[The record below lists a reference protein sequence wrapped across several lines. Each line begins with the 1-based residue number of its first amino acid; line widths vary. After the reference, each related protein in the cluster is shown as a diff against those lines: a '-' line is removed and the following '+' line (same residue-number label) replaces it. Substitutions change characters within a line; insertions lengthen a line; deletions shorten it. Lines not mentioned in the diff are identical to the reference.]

1 MDNIA
6 SEPQNIERSEGGAPA
21 TPAGA
26 GSSWEG
32 RLLQRVLRA
41 MHEPPIEFVLE
52 WSGERVA
59 PQARKPIAHVRL
71 SDRRMLWNLLR
82 NPQVTLGDAY
92 SAGRVEL
99 DCDIV
104 QFLDLLYLNELQRGP
119 APVATTR
126 RRAPGPRRNTLAGS
140 RDNIHRH
147 YDIGNDFYSLWLGQ
161 TMAYTC
167 AYYPTES
174 ASLDQ
179 AQIAKMDH
187 VCRKLRL
194 RAGDTVVEAGC
205 GWGSLALHMAQHY
218 GAKVRAFNISREQ
231 IAYARSRLAERG
243 LSERVEFVEDD
254 YRNITGRY
262 DVFVSVGMLEHV
274 GPENY
279 REFGRDCAALPAP
292 RWPGAD
298 PFDRPQLARPAASL
312 GRTAHLPGS
321 VSTFPRRN
329 DGRSSSPPTCRCS
342 TSRTCGCTTR
352 GRCST
357 GWSCTRRRCRR
368 VRAHVRRDLRAQ
380 VAAVPRRVDGRV
392 PDRHAAA
399 VPGAVLDDAEQRP
412 APHARVHVPA
422 LTRQLMRSAEV
433 IVVGGG
439 PAGSAAAQRLVRAG
453 VDVLVLDR
461 ERFPRP
467 KLCAGWITP
476 EVLQDLALDPA
487 DYPHGF
493 LSFRR
498 LHFHLKALHL
508 PVQALQHS
516 IRRFEFDAWLLER
529 SRRRTVQHTV
539 TPRSRATGR
548 PT

>member
-279 REFGRDCAALPAP
+279 REFGRIARRSLHPAGRGLIHSIGRNWPAP
-292 RWPGAD
+292 LHPWVEQRIFPGAY
-298 PFDRPQLARPAASL
+298 PPSLAEMMDIFEPSDLSVLDVENLRLHYA
-312 GRTAHLPGS
+312 RTLHHWLE
-321 VSTFPRRN
+321 
-329 DGRSSSPPTCRCS
+329 
-342 TSRTCGCTTR
+342 
-352 GRCST
+352 
-357 GWSCTRRRCRR
+357 
-368 VRAHVRRDLRAQ
+368 LYE
-380 VAAVPRRVDGRV
+380 AAVPRVRAMFDEIFVRKWRLYLAGSL
-392 PDRHAAA
+392 AAFQT
-399 VPGAVLDDAEQRP
+399 GTLQLFQVLFSTTQNNDLP
-412 APHARVHVPA
+412 
-422 LTRQLMRSAEV
+422 LTREFMY
-433 IVVGGG
+433 
-439 PAGSAAAQRLVRAG
+439 
-453 VDVLVLDR
+453 
-461 ERFPRP
+461 PR
-467 KLCAGWITP
+467 
-476 EVLQDLALDPA
+476 
-487 DYPHGF
+487 
-493 LSFRR
+493 
-498 LHFHLKALHL
+498 
-508 PVQALQHS
+508 
-516 IRRFEFDAWLLER
+516 
-529 SRRRTVQHTV
+529 
-539 TPRSRATGR
+539 
-548 PT
+548 